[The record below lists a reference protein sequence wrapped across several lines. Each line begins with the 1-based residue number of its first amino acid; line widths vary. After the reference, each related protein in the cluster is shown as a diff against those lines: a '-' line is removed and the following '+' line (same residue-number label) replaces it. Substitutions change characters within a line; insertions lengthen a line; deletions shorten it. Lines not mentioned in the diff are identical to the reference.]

1 MDLAQVFI
9 FDLGWLFF
17 AAWATV
23 LAAVS
28 VVAFG
33 RDIMPSAGGEEK
45 IRKQDFESKILL
57 HPLVKRSLS
66 REGHEVATK

>member
-17 AAWATV
+17 ATWAMV

-33 RDIMPSAGGEEK
+33 RDIMPSPGGEEK
-45 IRKQDFESKILL
+45 IRKQDLL

-66 REGHEVATK
+66 HQGEVATK

>member
-1 MDLAQVFI
+1 MEVAQNFI
-9 FDLGWLFF
+9 FDAGWIFF

-33 RDIMPSAGGEEK
+33 RDIRLMIGGTSH
-45 IRKQDFESKILL
+45 QQN
-57 HPLVKRSLS
+57 
-66 REGHEVATK
+66 

>member
-1 MDLAQVFI
+1 MDLAQVLI

-33 RDIMPSAGGEEK
+33 RDIMPSAGGEEI
-45 IRKQDFESKILL
+45 IRKQDLL

-66 REGHEVATK
+66 HEGHEVATK